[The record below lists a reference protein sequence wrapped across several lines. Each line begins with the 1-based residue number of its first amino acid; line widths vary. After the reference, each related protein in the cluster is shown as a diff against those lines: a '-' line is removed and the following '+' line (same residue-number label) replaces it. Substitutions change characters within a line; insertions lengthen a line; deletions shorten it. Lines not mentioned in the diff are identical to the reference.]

1 MVVLQVNLATVPQFY
16 FVLFVVVLV
25 TIAMG
30 SFVVYQAYQ
39 GYRRHGG
46 RRMLFLA
53 VGIGL
58 ITVVPPLLA
67 ITVASVGLRANFSLT
82 IYTYHVPLAENI
94 IKIIGLAFIIYSL
107 ALPSQSS

>member
-1 MVVLQVNLATVPQFY
+1 MLVRQIELANVPQFY
-16 FVLFVVVLV
+16 FILFVVVLA

-39 GYRRHGG
+39 GYRRNDQ
-46 RRMLFLA
+46 RQMLFLA

-67 ITVASVGLRANFSLT
+67 ITVASIGLQMNLS
-82 IYTYHVPLAENI
+82 IIVYTYHVPLAENI
-94 IKIIGLAFIIYSL
+94 IRMIGLGFIIHSL
-107 ALPSQSS
+107 ALPSESS